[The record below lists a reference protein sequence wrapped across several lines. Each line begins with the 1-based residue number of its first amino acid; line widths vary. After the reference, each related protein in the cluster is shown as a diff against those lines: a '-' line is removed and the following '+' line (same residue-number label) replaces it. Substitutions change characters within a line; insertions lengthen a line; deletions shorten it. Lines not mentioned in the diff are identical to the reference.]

1 MLSMARGWES
11 KAVEEQQAESTEA
24 RSPGKLLLTPE
35 QKVKLQKKE
44 GLLLNRRRIVEQLE
58 SATHPQYR
66 TMLQGALA
74 ELDRK
79 LANLG

>member
-11 KAVEEQQAESTEA
+11 KAVEEQQAEATEA
-24 RSPGKLLLTPE
+24 RSPARLLTPE

-44 GLLLNRRRIVEQLE
+44 GLLLNRRRILGQLE

-66 TMLQGALA
+66 TMLRGALA

-79 LANLG
+79 LAHLG